1 MRPSPILNH
10 IHPAYLPLVETY
22 AESVPDFLEPFFS
35 SPALLRLKGVGQN
48 CGTEFCQYYE
58 YRAAFSR
65 LDHSLG
71 VALIVWNFSK
81 DPKASLSGLFHDI
94 SHTVFSHVGDFLLG
108 DAENQESSELHTRD
122 ILEGDAVIPKEL
134 AKLGLS
140 VADVEDYAR
149 FPLAD
154 NPGPKLSADRLEYT
168 LSTGVSLGTRTI
180 QEIRAFY
187 ASLVTVETEGESLAF
202 DDPETAEKFALLS
215 IENDAGCFSSYESV
229 SAMAFLAE
237 ILRRLADAGEIST
250 NELYALQDRECAER
264 FERSNDAE
272 IRRMWEFF
280 KNLGNYRIL
289 RYPRKTDG
297 FLVSSKC
304 KKRFI
309 DPLVSVAGKGF
320 PIRVSEYS
328 EAFRDA
334 RDYHL
339 GRKEEWIDVGYR
351 G

>member
-1 MRPSPILNH
+1 MRRSPILH
-10 IHPAYLPLVETY
+10 HVHPAYLPLVETY
-22 AESVPDFLEPFFS
+22 AKSVPDFLEPFFS
-35 SPALLRLKGVGQN
+35 SPALLRLKGIGQN
-48 CGTEFCQYYE
+48 CGTEFCKYYD

-108 DAENQESSELHTRD
+108 DAENQESAELHTRE
-122 ILEGDAVIPKEL
+122 ILEGDAVIPREL
-134 AKLGLS
+134 AKLGFS

-154 NPGPKLSADRLEYT
+154 NPSPKLSADRLEYT

-180 QEIRAFY
+180 EEIRSFY
-187 ASLVTVETEGESLAF
+187 SSLVTVGAEDESLAF
-202 DDPETAEKFALLS
+202 DDPEIAERFALLS

-237 ILRRLADAGEIST
+237 ILGRLADAGEIST
-250 NELYALQDRECAER
+250 NELYTLQDRDCIKR
-264 FERSNDAE
+264 FENSDDAE
-272 IRRMWEFF
+272 LRRMWNFF
-280 KNLGNYRIL
+280 KNLESYRIL
-289 RYPRKTDG
+289 RYPKETDG
-297 FLVSSKC
+297 YVVSTKC

-309 DPLVSVAGKGF
+309 DPLVSFAGKGF

-328 EAFRDA
+328 ETFRNA

-351 G
+351 K